1 MSLKLLMSTH
11 ESRCAKCF
19 PQEGE
24 KILETPALP
33 YYEIKKA
40 NKRKT
45 LFDVYK
51 PILLPHQ
58 VKILG

>member
-1 MSLKLLMSTH
+1 MSTH

-33 YYEIKKA
+33 YYEIRKA
-40 NKRKT
+40 NKMKT
-45 LFDVYK
+45 LFEFEIYK
-51 PILLPHQ
+51 PIPLPYLI
-58 VKILG
+58 KILG